1 MYKKAVIVLGC
12 GIDAEGR
19 LGDDPMNAVKL
30 GIEAAELTS
39 DTCLIMAGCVSY
51 KADFRLSISEAQA
64 MKDYA
69 VTLGFAADRV
79 FVETESKDTIGNLV
93 FTKQNLLQPLRIHDT
108 VIVRGPNQ
116 STERISYLARKV
128 LGGGISFR
136 IIEPNI
142 DRPDEQAREQRS
154 LAVARQWLDSIT
166 DGDDRA
172 IYALMRARHP
182 GYNSAIS
189 IETIR
194 TLF

>member
-19 LGDDPMNAVKL
+19 LGDDPIGAVRL
-30 GIEAAELTS
+30 GIEAVGSATE
-39 DTCLIMAGCVSY
+39 TCLIMSGCVSY
-51 KADFRLSISEAQA
+51 KATFRLSVSEAQA

-69 VTLGFAADRV
+69 VTLGFPAERV

-93 FTKQNLLQPLRIHDT
+93 FTKQNLLQPLQIRDV

-116 STERISYLARKV
+116 STERISYLAQKV
-128 LGGGISFR
+128 FGGDLSFR
-136 IIEPNI
+136 IIEPDS
-142 DRPDEQAREQRS
+142 DRPDEQQRERRS
-154 LAVARQWLDSIT
+154 LELARQWLDPIP

-182 GYNSAIS
+182 GYNSAVS
-189 IETIR
+189 IETISVI
-194 TLF
+194 L